1 MISRITRH
9 EKVLS
14 VASILI
20 KVMVEVMYSRVV
32 FWRRYILG
40 EREEKARSQPLSPT
54 IELYVRCYFETD
66 FGQLRLAWLR
76 LRREI
81 GKALKLDKIV
91 DLCKKL
97 SCRQGRQSRK

>member
-1 MISRITRH
+1 
-9 EKVLS
+9 
-14 VASILI
+14 
-20 KVMVEVMYSRVV
+20 MYSRVM
-32 FWRRYILG
+32 FYRRYILG
-40 EREEKARSQPLSPT
+40 ESEEKARSRGTNSTL
-54 IELYVRCYFETD
+54 EMYVKCYFETD
-66 FGQLRLAWLR
+66 IGRLRLACLR